1 MLSRF
6 LEQAQSDRPVYI
18 TDVRKAFQIYGS
30 RPFHIHV
37 TLYDGG
43 IRCFPLML
51 PETVSPEEAEF
62 VRSYVHAMLYNIL
75 SSLGA
80 LRIDLYLDPADRE
93 CAEMARAL
101 DTVFQTDLPKA
112 SRTGFGKCLNVNE
125 RTVLALTQGRESF
138 SFRVCDIAGEPQA
151 RCLRRERRR
160 SSTRRHCPRPRPW
173 KRWSAAQRRW
183 SRPRARCA
191 ALTPSVCASRMW

>member
-80 LRIDLYLDPADRE
+80 LHIDLYLDPSDRE
-93 CAEMARAL
+93 CAEMARSL
-101 DTVFQTDLPKA
+101 DAVFQTDLPKA
-112 SRTGFGKCLNVNE
+112 RRTGFGKCLNVNE
-125 RTVLALTQGRESF
+125 RTVLALTQGR
-138 SFRVCDIAGEPQA
+138 
-151 RCLRRERRR
+151 
-160 SSTRRHCPRPRPW
+160 
-173 KRWSAAQRRW
+173 
-183 SRPRARCA
+183 
-191 ALTPSVCASRMW
+191 